1 MSKAKEEK
9 LEVTVGSGNLW
20 QDLGYPDADIRQAK
34 GLLAAKIIGILED
47 KKLSVRNAAK
57 ATGFAAADFS
67 RVRNADYG
75 RFTLDRMIRML
86 STLDETLEV
95 TVDVRRREAD
105 GGEPPSA
112 SPGVS

>member
-9 LEVTVGSGNLW
+9 LEVIEGSRNIW
-20 QDLGYPDADIRQAK
+20 HDLGYPDADIRQAK
-34 GLLAAKIIGILED
+34 GLLAAQIISILED

-86 STLDETLEV
+86 SALDETLKV
-95 TVDVRRREAD
+95 TVEVRRRD
-105 GGEPPSA
+105 SA
-112 SPGVS
+112 SQHAPASA

>member
-9 LEVTVGSGNLW
+9 LEVIEGSRNIW
-20 QDLGYPDADIRQAK
+20 HDLGYPDADIRQAK
-34 GLLAAKIIGILED
+34 GLLAAQIIGILED

-86 STLDETLEV
+86 SALDETLKV
-95 TVDVRRREAD
+95 TVEVRRRD
-105 GGEPPSA
+105 SA
-112 SPGVS
+112 SQHAPASA

>member
-1 MSKAKEEK
+1 MSKAKEDK
-9 LEVTVGSGNLW
+9 LEVVGGSGNIW

-34 GLLAAKIIGILED
+34 GILAAKIIGILED
-47 KKLSVRNAAK
+47 RKLSVRKAAT

-86 STLDETLEV
+86 SALDETLEV
-95 TVDVRRREAD
+95 TVDVRRRDSAD
-105 GGEPPSA
+105 PPVPA
-112 SPGVS
+112 PA